1 MPVEQRQNAQVLG
14 APGLLFGADDV
25 REIGDDDLRLPDA
38 QPVRI
43 DRELGVKR
51 R

>member
-1 MPVEQRQNAQVLG
+1 VIYVC
-14 APGLLFGADDV
+14 
-25 REIGDDDLRLPDA
+25 EIGDDDLGLPDA